1 MCVYP
6 GIEMLAYNGGTKP
19 APVQSVLLLSDG
31 EATEG
36 VTVCSKILKEM
47 DQVKV

>member
-1 MCVYP
+1 
-6 GIEMLAYNGGTKP
+6 MLAYNRGTKS

-36 VTVCSKILKEM
+36 VTVCEKILKEM
-47 DQVKV
+47 NQVEV